1 MSRASRQSRGA
12 QQRSQHPTA
21 ARSVLS
27 IEVADPQAEPMTSE
41 QYDRAVHAFAAL
53 LYDWNDAQ
61 MDATQANRQ
70 AA

>member
-1 MSRASRQSRGA
+1 
-12 QQRSQHPTA
+12 
-21 ARSVLS
+21 VLS